1 MGIDVNPHALGL
13 IDSVEN
19 NPNLEL
25 CLGDLTQEATTDL
38 AQELA
43 PDHIVLSHVLEHV
56 VGDSVLSTKCLRLEV
71 LRNIAMAASHSVVI
85 IDAKENLAP
94 FRARFE
100 QATRL
105 SVQDDLTSYFDE
117 IKGGRLVILPAG
129 DSNTF
134 VFCKD

>member
-1 MGIDVNPHALGL
+1 
-13 IDSVEN
+13 
-19 NPNLEL
+19 
-25 CLGDLTQEATTDL
+25 
-38 AQELA
+38 
-43 PDHIVLSHVLEHV
+43 
-56 VGDSVLSTKCLRLEV
+56 
-71 LRNIAMAASHSVVI
+71 MAASHSVVI

-117 IKGGRLVILPAG
+117 INGGRLVILPAG